1 MSTRMRSGPR
11 QSPLWRLVPLIQA
24 HARKFWGGMA
34 LIINGRFLEAGMP
47 ALLGIAVDS
56 LNTAAP
62 NLVWPAIGIL
72 VLMCARYLSFSFGRR
87 FVRQVG
93 VEVAFDLR
101 QKLYW
106 HLELQGPRFFAKY
119 STGDLM
125 ARAINDLQL
134 IRMMVGMGSR
144 LLLVLGSSGI
154 IAFTVMMFLSSK
166 LAIMLLPLMP
176 VIAFFGWLIA
186 RRIFAQS
193 TAVQEGFSE
202 LSAQVQ
208 ENLNG
213 IRTIQTHAQE
223 AREIRRLEA
232 KSSDYAGEFQKLM
245 FFNSAL
251 TSTMFVMTGAAT
263 IIIVG
268 YGGSLV
274 MAGEVTIGTFTAFI
288 FYLGMMLSPVKEA
301 GVMVTLFQRAASA
314 SQRIYAILD
323 HEPEIRDA
331 EDAAPLDGV
340 GGALTIKHLSYLHPE
355 QEGAEG
361 AWPALDDVTFNIDR
375 GQTVAILGR
384 VGSGKSTLLR
394 LLVRLLDPPP
404 GTIYL
409 DGQDVRMLPLA
420 QVRQEISFVPQDP
433 FLFADRLGQNI
444 TYDNPERTVEE
455 VWDAAEAADLGET
468 IGTFPAQL
476 ETAVGER
483 GVTLSGGQKQRT
495 SLARG
500 LIRGSPVLLLDDCF
514 SAVDTETEDKIL
526 TRLRQLREGR
536 TTLLVSHR
544 VSTAQHADKIFML
557 DEGRIIEEGTHASL
571 MAAGGPYAE
580 LARLQSRR
588 DALKSDLDAQNV
600 SGGA

>member
-1 MSTRMRSGPR
+1 
-11 QSPLWRLVPLIQA
+11 
-24 HARKFWGGMA
+24 MA

-56 LNTAAP
+56 LNTSAP
-62 NLVWPAIGIL
+62 NLVWPAVGIL

-186 RRIFAQS
+186 RKIFVQS

-223 AREIRRLEA
+223 AREIRRLEE

-314 SQRIYAILD
+314 SQRIHTILD

-340 GGALTIKHLSYLHPE
+340 GGALTIKNLSYLHPE

-361 AWPALDDVTFNIDR
+361 VWPALDDVTFNIER

-404 GTIYL
+404 GTVYL
-409 DGQDVRMLPLA
+409 DGQDVRMLPLS

-444 TYDNPERTVEE
+444 TYDNPERTVDE

-557 DEGRIIEEGTHASL
+557 DEGRIVEEGTHASL
-571 MAAGGPYAE
+571 MAAAGPYAE

>member
-1 MSTRMRSGPR
+1 
-11 QSPLWRLVPLIQA
+11 
-24 HARKFWGGMA
+24 MA

-56 LNTAAP
+56 LNTNAP
-62 NLVWPAIGIL
+62 NLVWPAVGIL

-106 HLELQGPRFFAKY
+106 HLELQGPSFFAKY

-186 RRIFAQS
+186 RKIFVQS

-223 AREIRRLEA
+223 AREIRRLEE

-314 SQRIYAILD
+314 SQRIHTILD

-340 GGALTIKHLSYLHPE
+340 GGALTIKNLSYLHPE

-361 AWPALDDVTFNIDR
+361 AWPALDDVTFNIER

-404 GTIYL
+404 GTVYL
-409 DGQDVRMLPLA
+409 DGQDVRMLPLS

-444 TYDNPERTVEE
+444 TYDNPERTVDE

-557 DEGRIIEEGTHASL
+557 DEGRIVEEGTHASL